1 MTHFARTLQLLG
13 PEQLERLQSATVAV
27 FGLGGVGSY
36 AVENLARA
44 GVGRLRL
51 IDFDTVKPSNINR
64 QLFALHSTVG
74 RAKVAVAR
82 ERVLDINPG
91 CAVEVF
97 EEFAGEENLETLLD
111 RSPRTEVVVDA
122 IDSLSP
128 KVHLLAEAHGRGL
141 PVVSSMGA
149 AGALDPA
156 MVRVGDLSETR
167 MCPLARLLRKRLHR
181 RGIFTGIRCVYSI
194 ERRTV
199 GEPPSVRGDQ
209 TLERGRVR
217 TPLGSISYMPALFG
231 LLAASEAVRTVIG
244 GPETTGALGSSGMRE
259 APPTR

>member
-1 MTHFARTLQLLG
+1 MTHFTRTLQLLG
-13 PEQLERLQSATVAV
+13 PEQFERLRGSTVAV

-44 GVGRLRL
+44 GIGRLRL
-51 IDFDTVKPSNINR
+51 IDFDVVKPSNINR

-74 RAKVAVAR
+74 RSKAEVAR
-82 ERVLDINPG
+82 ERVLDINPVCEIEALG
-91 CAVEVF
+91 D
-97 EEFAGEENLETLLD
+97 FAGEENLEELLEL
-111 RSPRTEVVVDA
+111 RPRANVVVDA

-128 KVHLLAEAHGRGL
+128 KLHLLAESRERAL

-149 AGALDPA
+149 AGGLDPS

-167 MCPLARLLRKRLHR
+167 VCPLARLLRKRLHR
-181 RGIFTGIRCVYSI
+181 RGIYTGIRCVYST
-194 ERRTV
+194 EQPAV
-199 GEPPSVRGDQ
+199 GEPIPVVEEE

-231 LLAASEAVRTVIG
+231 LLAAAEVVRLVTDG
-244 GPETTGALGSSGMRE
+244 
-259 APPTR
+259 